1 VSVYLI
7 IAGHPATVRGAF
19 TSIERATQAA
29 RSLLAPGEAYRISD
43 WILDC
48 PVAERTDWHEVPPID
63 EPPP

>member
-1 VSVYLI
+1 
-7 IAGHPATVRGAF
+7 
-19 TSIERATQAA
+19 
-29 RSLLAPGEAYRISD
+29 LLAPGEAYRISD